1 MELFGFNEYQW
12 LTVAICASGIFFSI
26 GKKIGISDTLDY
38 LRRQGMID
46 YDD

>member
-12 LTVAICASGIFFSI
+12 LVVAITSGGIFYLV
-26 GKKIGISDTLDY
+26 GKRIGISDTLDY
-38 LRRQGMID
+38 LKEQGMID